1 MRRPGPSGECTR
13 AARRSPR
20 PVCNACGVTDAPA
33 DAAIAALVEDLGRAR
48 EAASAVAGRPP
59 LGVRA
64 VEAAPGRRGYVAAFE
79 GPAFLCLAGDMRAEG
94 DGARA
99 REAAQASLLWE
110 HVEGLV
116 DADALRALAV
126 AAGRVLALG
135 RDPEGVLAPIGTVA
149 SRALD
154 LVAWREE
161 PLRALASM
169 PDLDRAVALQE
180 RLVGAYARFVRLSE
194 PLVAVQDTLDGEF
207 LEALGELE
215 RAAGRAGAGRRLAD
229 ELAAALPDCREGA
242 DEMAAAHITRLAEAP
257 GP

>member
-1 MRRPGPSGECTR
+1 MTG
-13 AARRSPR
+13 
-20 PVCNACGVTDAPA
+20 APP
-33 DAAIAALVEDLGRAR
+33 DDLLAALVGDLGRAR
-48 EAASAVAGRPP
+48 AAAGDLAGREP

-64 VEAAPGRRGYVAAFE
+64 VETAPGRRGYVAAFD
-79 GPAFLCLAGDMRAEG
+79 GPAFLCLSGDLGAER

-116 DADALRALAV
+116 DPDALRELAA

-135 RDPEGVLAPIGTVA
+135 RDPEGVLAPVGAVA
-149 SRALD
+149 ARALD

-161 PLRALASM
+161 PMRALASM
-169 PDLDRAVALQE
+169 PDLDRGVALQE

-194 PLVAVQDTLDGEF
+194 PLVAVQDTLDAD
-207 LEALGELE
+207 LLQALGDLE

-229 ELAAALPDCREGA
+229 DLAAALPDCREGA
-242 DEMAAAHITRLAEAP
+242 DEMAAAHLTRLTVPPAP
-257 GP
+257 